1 LWRGRIRH
9 DHILG
14 HDRSQLLLLPEAVDD
29 YRVADNPVGFIG
41 SIVDGHHPNVE
52 RLQMDKE
59 TKMSNWRNEPG

>member
-1 LWRGRIRH
+1 
-9 DHILG
+9 
-14 HDRSQLLLLPEAVDD
+14 LPKAVDD
-29 YRVADNPVGFIG
+29 YRVADNPVEFIG